1 MTNKG
6 YSYVNTPISNGIV
19 AILRPGTDIFE
30 GIRDIC
36 YEEDIH
42 SASIVSMIG
51 SLSKA
56 SIVCV
61 TPDQTRKTGARYL
74 EPCSVEGPLELV
86 TVQGLV
92 GRDSN
97 DQEKVLLH
105 LHGTVSK
112 DDMKPV
118 SGHIV
123 DTGDTKVLATVEV
136 TMVIFDQACLLRG
149 YDEDTE
155 FELFQVFS
163 SEESRKQ

>member
-1 MTNKG
+1 
-6 YSYVNTPISNGIV
+6 VNTRISQGVI
-19 AILRPGTDIFE
+19 ARLKPGTDIFQ

-36 YEEDIH
+36 YKENIH

-51 SLSKA
+51 SLRKA

-61 TPDQTRKTGARYL
+61 TPDQTRNTGARYL

-92 GRDSN
+92 GRDRK

-105 LHGTVSK
+105 LHGTVST

-136 TMVIFDQACLLRG
+136 TLIIFDQASLLRE

-155 FELFQVFS
+155 FELFQVFG